1 MKQGH
6 ECTFRDAL
14 IRKLK
19 KTSINSTFLTFLI
32 THMYRLLGMTVWCI
46 RIRNKEKEDLTLRG
60 SKEEDTRKRWDREEG
75 RV

>member
-6 ECTFRDAL
+6 GCRFRDAL

-19 KTSINSTFLTFLI
+19 KTSINSSFLI
-32 THMYRLLGMTVWCI
+32 THVYRLLGMTISCV

-60 SKEEDTRKRWDREEG
+60 SKKEDTRKRWDREEG